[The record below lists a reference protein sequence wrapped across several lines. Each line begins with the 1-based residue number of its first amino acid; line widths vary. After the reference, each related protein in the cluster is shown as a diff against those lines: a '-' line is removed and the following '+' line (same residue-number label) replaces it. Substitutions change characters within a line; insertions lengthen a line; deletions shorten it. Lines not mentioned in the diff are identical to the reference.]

1 MLPDKMPSE
10 KSADP
15 SSLPPILATA
25 WGLTEPGTRG
35 PRPGMTADAIVR
47 AAIDLA
53 DADGL
58 GAVSMS
64 RVAQRL
70 GYTTMSLYR
79 YVASKDDLVA
89 LMFDAAMDPVPPR
102 GRRRGWRPGLHRWC
116 HELMAAYVRHPW
128 ALDIPITGPPALPNQ
143 LTWLDWGL
151 GELEDTGL
159 GAAERLSVM
168 LLVSGYV
175 RNVAQLTR
183 DITSQYARAGST
195 PAEVGEQ
202 YQALLVQL
210 VTRER
215 FPHLHDALFAGLLN
229 DGSAEDDLEFEF
241 GLQRVLD
248 GIDALVRSRTR

>member
-1 MLPDKMPSE
+1 MLRDKVPKKE
-10 KSADP
+10 SA
-15 SSLPPILATA
+15 LPPSLAAA
-25 WGLTEPGTRG
+25 WGLTEAGSRG
-35 PRPGMTADAIVR
+35 PRPGMTAAAIVQ
-47 AAIDLA
+47 AAIELA
-53 DADGL
+53 DADGIT
-58 GAVSMS
+58 AVSMS

-89 LMFDAAMDPVPPR
+89 LMFDAAMEPVPAR
-102 GRRRGWRPGLHRWC
+102 GRRRGWRRGLHRWA
-116 HELMAAYVRHPW
+116 HELMASYGRHPW

-143 LTWLDWGL
+143 LAWLDWGL
-151 GELEDTGL
+151 GELEGTGL

-183 DITSQYARAGST
+183 DLTAQHAQAGST

-202 YQALLVQL
+202 YQQLLEQL

-215 FPHLHDALFAGLLN
+215 FPHLHDALFAGLLT

-248 GIDALVRSRTR
+248 GIEALVDRRRRS